1 MLPLEVMGVSFVEGE
16 RKNGG
21 GHFCFSRILVSLPEG
36 SWYEVTQNGK
46 VDLQKGD
53 TALFDI
59 GVRMGRLALIY
70 TGQHA

>member
-1 MLPLEVMGVSFVEGE
+1 MLPLEVMGVSVSEGE

-21 GHFCFSRILVSLPEG
+21 GHFCFSRILVSFSDG
-36 SWYEVTQNGK
+36 SWYEVIQNGK

-59 GVRMGRLALIY
+59 GVRMGHLALIY
-70 TGQHA
+70 TGQRA